1 MFGQFL
7 CVIAVFAVAQ
17 DAKSAIREE
26 LAQYYRSS
34 KVPAGWDVSMKQ
46 LASKGADERSN
57 AAKHL
62 VDLMEQSYQ
71 DEKSGQAPWQA
82 TPFWGGPMEN
92 PARQLRSAIVAS
104 LDKTP
109 AESEILPVVR
119 WLLANEPQMNLQ
131 ETVAGFLG
139 KIDGEEAEVYRR
151 TLIFQPPANAVVMG
165 MLLAQMEERKADFPL
180 DRLKE
185 MCQHHRKV
193 VRDSAR
199 KLNQTLKGADPGPFN
214 SVHALRTPALRKT
227 LDELQALMIDLPA
240 KDATFVEVT
249 TKYLDKGEVKRT
261 SKDQGWLLKQEKEM
275 VVLFSPHGTRETHR
289 DKEKT
294 KITVGKAVSNGYQSW
309 EIDVVTSMS
318 VSKLEIA
325 KYVQEI
331 VAVRAKG
338 NQNFELSP
346 RGGLTGQFQGQAR
359 CWSKRS

>member
-1 MFGQFL
+1 MPRTIDLGARRQPGAETQEHGRIRVRGRSKIPAKSLRGNDFLICIVLEGLNMFGQFL

-180 DRLKE
+180 RSLEGDVPAPSQGGPRQ
-185 MCQHHRKV
+185 CPQTQSNAQGR
-193 VRDSAR
+193 RSGTIQFGAR
-199 KLNQTLKGADPGPFN
+199 VANP
-214 SVHALRTPALRKT
+214 RC
-227 LDELQALMIDLPA
+227 A
-240 KDATFVEVT
+240 KPS
-249 TKYLDKGEVKRT
+249 T
-261 SKDQGWLLKQEKEM
+261 S
-275 VVLFSPHGTRETHR
+275 FRH
-289 DKEKT
+289 
-294 KITVGKAVSNGYQSW
+294 
-309 EIDVVTSMS
+309 
-318 VSKLEIA
+318 
-325 KYVQEI
+325 
-331 VAVRAKG
+331 
-338 NQNFELSP
+338 
-346 RGGLTGQFQGQAR
+346 
-359 CWSKRS
+359 